1 MTLQKFPLIFLLLQ
15 NFVLKTQGEFIP
27 AKIATYE
34 EIKEL
39 PNHPEILLIDVRE
52 PEMVQKTGKIPTS
65 INIPRN
71 YNYFPLGIFFRKTQI
86 IFPLFLTFLNSGPN
100 RRSPGVKSRRL
111 QSQLWPRIGRQEGAA
126 IDLPLFVWRESG
138 KSGPV
143 CPRFGIRIVR
153 FPALFF
159 GEFIY

>member
-1 MTLQKFPLIFLLLQ
+1 MTPQKFPLIFLLLQ
-15 NFVLKTQGEFIP
+15 IFVLKICGEFIP

-39 PNHPEILLIDVRE
+39 PNHPEILLIDARE

-71 YNYFPLGIFFRKTQI
+71 YNYFPLGIFFRKTEI

-100 RRSPGVKSRRL
+100 RRSPGIKFR
-111 QSQLWPRIGRQEGAA
+111 
-126 IDLPLFVWRESG
+126 
-138 KSGPV
+138 
-143 CPRFGIRIVR
+143 
-153 FPALFF
+153 
-159 GEFIY
+159 